1 MKAVKSIPDPDK
13 LSVIMVVI
21 VLAFSLT
28 RIIPI
33 SGNTIQVNLA
43 GFIIRLDF
51 GLGTL
56 IAIIT
61 GLLSA
66 AGSNWLIM
74 SHPYAS
80 DGKIKWFMS
89 VPHWIIPVFSSFVIS
104 ITLNNMTRGNAWW
117 IVLGLGSLLLM
128 MVFIAEYNVVD
139 PEDLNH
145 PVAAVSLIALS
156 FALFLILAISL
167 RTAEVRLYIILPVLV
182 IAGYLVALRTLY
194 LRSGGKWLYEWV
206 LIIALIIG
214 QAVAGLYYLPLNPI
228 SFALFILAL
237 LYSMTSLF
245 SGLHDKRERF
255 ALLFEPL
262 SMFTLICLIGVVS
275 G

>member
-1 MKAVKSIPDPDK
+1 
-13 LSVIMVVI
+13 
-21 VLAFSLT
+21 
-28 RIIPI
+28 
-33 SGNTIQVNLA
+33 
-43 GFIIRLDF
+43 
-51 GLGTL
+51 
-56 IAIIT
+56 
-61 GLLSA
+61 
-66 AGSNWLIM
+66 
-74 SHPYAS
+74 
-80 DGKIKWFMS
+80 
-89 VPHWIIPVFSSFVIS
+89 
-104 ITLNNMTRGNAWW
+104 MTRGNAWW